1 MNDRKQHVVKMA
13 HQLFIDK
20 GFQSTSIQDIL
31 EYSGISKGTFYNY
44 FSSKSELL
52 TAIFKM
58 TDSELEKIRNDLLIG
73 QDPADIEI
81 FIKQVEMQLK
91 TNRKNKI
98 ITLFEEVMISKDD
111 ELKRTIEERKIQNIR
126 WIYHR
131 LTDIFG
137 IDKRQYLLDC
147 AIMFMG
153 MLRENI
159 KFYQLAYESDAN
171 ISQVVRYTV
180 NRLVHMVNEIVQ
192 SEERLIPV
200 QALERWLPDC
210 NRHVRSFR
218 KKLLHQ
224 LFIVKNIL
232 HQQNNQQLNYEDL
245 LDFIEEELLDAK
257 NPRKFLIDSVL
268 QTLQTVEDKKVQ
280 VELQELSLLVQEYF
294 DQIDAK

>member
-280 VELQELSLLVQEYF
+280 VELQELSILVQEYF

>member
-232 HQQNNQQLNYEDL
+232 HQQNNQQLNYGDL

-280 VELQELSLLVQEYF
+280 VELQELSILVQEYF